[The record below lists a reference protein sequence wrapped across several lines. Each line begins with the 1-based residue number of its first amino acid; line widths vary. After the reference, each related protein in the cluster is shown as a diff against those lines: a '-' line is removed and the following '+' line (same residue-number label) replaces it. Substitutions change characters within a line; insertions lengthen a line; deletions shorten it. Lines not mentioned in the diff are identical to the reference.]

1 MHDALF
7 ADQGRLD
14 DPHLWERVRSLGLD
28 LERFERD
35 RRDDAVAA
43 RVQRDVRSGLR
54 AGVGVTPTLF
64 VGGEAHAGPPELAWV
79 NTLTDEQ
86 G

>member
-14 DPHLWERVRSLGLD
+14 DPHLWERARRLGLD

-54 AGVGVTPTLF
+54 AGVAVTPTLF
-64 VGGEAHAGPPELAWV
+64 VDGEAHAGPPDPAWV
-79 NTLTDEQ
+79 NTLMEDR